1 MQKCMNARKKHKD
14 EAAGRSENVEENN
27 MRRLLVLLK
36 NIFSIPGRLVNH
48 IAILC
53 ILQEATVDKTAA
65 ICSGVRFYRGKIG
78 KYSYIGNNSFVN
90 DTDIGSFT
98 SISTDCY
105 IGGTS
110 HPTNWVSTSPVFHK
124 WENIMKKNFAR
135 HEYDIFKRTE
145 IGNDV
150 WIGNRVMIKA
160 GVKIAD
166 GAVIGMGSVVTKDVG
181 PFEIW
186 AGNPAKLIRKRFDDE
201 TIKDLLKIKWWEWE
215 DCKIDKYS
223 DLFSSPSKLIG
234 EIKDKYGKDYDNC

>member
-1 MQKCMNARKKHKD
+1 
-14 EAAGRSENVEENN
+14 

-36 NIFSIPGRLVNH
+36 NILSLPKRLASH
-48 IAILC
+48 IALFC
-53 ILQEATVDKTAA
+53 VLQEAVVDKTAA

-78 KYSYIGNNSFVN
+78 KYSYIGNNSFVS

-110 HPTNWVSTSPVFHK
+110 HPTDWVSTSPVFHK

-135 HEYDIFKRTE
+135 HEFEIFKRTT

-160 GVKIAD
+160 GVKISD
-166 GAVIGMGSVVTKDVG
+166 GAVVGMGSIVTKDIG
-181 PFEIW
+181 PYEIW
-186 AGNPAKLIRKRFDDE
+186 AGNPARLIRKRFDDE
-201 TIKDLLKIKWWEWE
+201 TIDAFEKMKWWEW
-215 DCKIDKYS
+215 DDNKIEKYADK
-223 DLFSSPSKLIG
+223 FTVPSELI
-234 EIKDKYGKDYDNC
+234 EAWKR

>member
-1 MQKCMNARKKHKD
+1 
-14 EAAGRSENVEENN
+14 

-36 NIFSIPGRLVNH
+36 NILSLPKRLVSH
-48 IAILC
+48 IALFC
-53 ILQEATVDKTAA
+53 VLQEAVVDKTAA

-78 KYSYIGNNSFVN
+78 KYSYIGNNSFVS

-110 HPTNWVSTSPVFHK
+110 HPTDWVSTSPVFHK

-135 HEYDIFKRTE
+135 NEFEIFKRTT

-166 GAVIGMGSVVTKDVG
+166 GAVIGMGSIVTKDIG
-181 PFEIW
+181 PYEIW
-186 AGNPAKLIRKRFDDE
+186 AGNPARLIRKRFEDE
-201 TIKDLLKIKWWEWE
+201 TIDALEKMKWWEW
-215 DCKIDKYS
+215 DDNKIEKYAEK
-223 DLFSSPSKLIG
+223 FTVPSELI
-234 EIKDKYGKDYDNC
+234 EAWKR

>member
-1 MQKCMNARKKHKD
+1 
-14 EAAGRSENVEENN
+14 

-36 NIFSIPGRLVNH
+36 NILSLPKRLVSH
-48 IAILC
+48 IALFC
-53 ILQEATVDKTAA
+53 VLQEAVVDKTAA

-78 KYSYIGNNSFVN
+78 KYSYIGNNSFVS
-90 DTDIGSFT
+90 DTDIGCFT

-110 HPTNWVSTSPVFHK
+110 HPTDWVSTSPVFHK

-135 HEYDIFKRTE
+135 HEFEIFKRTT

-166 GAVIGMGSVVTKDVG
+166 GAVVGMGSIVTKDIG
-181 PFEIW
+181 PYEIW
-186 AGNPAKLIRKRFDDE
+186 AGNPARLIRKRFDDE
-201 TIKDLLKIKWWEWE
+201 TIDAFEKMKWWEWDDNTIE
-215 DCKIDKYS
+215 KYADK
-223 DLFSSPSKLIG
+223 FTVPSELI
-234 EIKDKYGKDYDNC
+234 EAWKR

>member
-1 MQKCMNARKKHKD
+1 
-14 EAAGRSENVEENN
+14 

-36 NIFSIPGRLVNH
+36 NLLSLPKRLASH
-48 IAILC
+48 IALFC
-53 ILQEATVDKTAA
+53 ILQEAVVDKTAA

-78 KYSYIGNNSFVN
+78 KYSYIGNNSFVS

-110 HPTNWVSTSPVFHK
+110 HPTDWVSTSPVFHK

-135 HEYDIFKRTE
+135 HEFEIFKRTS

-166 GAVIGMGSVVTKDVG
+166 GAVVGMGSIVTKDIG
-181 PFEIW
+181 PYEIW
-186 AGNPAKLIRKRFDDE
+186 AGNPAKLIRKRFDDG
-201 TIKDLLKIKWWEWE
+201 TITILEDMKWWEWNDE
-215 DCKIDKYS
+215 KIE
-223 DLFSSPSKLIG
+223 LSSSIMTDVAKFI
-234 EIKDKYGKDYDNC
+234 EMRNEE